1 MTSQII
7 AELTQIRET
16 LSSSSPSQQAD
27 VQSIADRDEDLQR
40 RLGNVIK
47 ALEALPSSGVMPDN
61 TELDDEIEKDLV
73 SLAKKYGDEY
83 LVDYLS
89 TKLISGIMALQAM
102 IGDVHTQD
110 LQM

>member
-1 MTSQII
+1 MTGQVI
-7 AELTQIRET
+7 AELTQIREV
-16 LSSSSPSQQAD
+16 LSSTSTSQHRD
-27 VQSIADRDEDLQR
+27 LQSVTDRDKDLQR
-40 RLGNVIK
+40 RLDNVIK
-47 ALEALPSSGVMPDN
+47 ALEALPSSGVMHDSP
-61 TELDDEIEKDLV
+61 ELDDEIEKDLV

-89 TKLISGIMALQAM
+89 TKFISGIIALQAM